1 MAIKNAALNRLS
13 SYFNVGIK
21 PNAQLDSEKVYPL
34 EPKRTQT
41 SKGDFNDIIKQKFS
55 DEGKA
60 LFQFW
65 LSSTLEAEKQW
76 KSRECLWDDMQVLY
90 YNCQPISRAIEL
102 IVDETIQ
109 ADTNDQPIFIEAKRP
124 VKKYIQEL
132 FDYININSL
141 LRPTLKNIV
150 QFGNAAW
157 ILGFDEK
164 GVNEVINLDIR
175 SLKDRLEFSPY
186 EVKKEIQKTT
196 SIFSQF
202 NKISRMQSLID
213 SMMDKEEATS
223 YFKKYLFG
231 FQVEDKVLP
240 PWKVLHFRN
249 ATTES
254 PFAPFGIP
262 LYIHAMAAYKQYDA
276 SMTLINAA
284 RVASFPKQVVEIN
297 LPNQMDPA
305 TKIEKAMEAMA
316 EWLNIGF
323 GTSKKELPGLGDTIF
338 TIRDL
343 FDFKDVKVDVD
354 LGTLGD
360 LDKLWDQIVIS
371 TYLPRYII
379 DPRDSGFGDTGVA
392 LIEKWKPFARLVY
405 RMQTILLENI
415 TQLVKIHMLYTG
427 QFSIED
433 TKFTLSM
440 KYPESQI
447 NQDIVSSQN
456 SMLDLVNNII
466 ASIQDKITGGELLPP
481 ELVKSL
487 YTQFLPYDTSKIE
500 GWIDDAIKAKA
511 DNETVETVD
520 SLSNE
525 QQIDQIKNPEDY
537 AQEDEELKQFESMIR
552 KNRLKESIKSRKKWS
567 LLEKK
572 IGKVKLK
579 EQVDEIIF
587 EESFK
592 IVRDAKINN
601 RHIYSSINRDTSF
614 PAEKLRE
621 FDLDRVKKL
630 KESSDEEV
638 KRLNES
644 EEFEYQFSFTEED
657 KSLEDD
663 VMKITEEEE

>member
-1 MAIKNAALNRLS
+1 
-13 SYFNVGIK
+13 
-21 PNAQLDSEKVYPL
+21 
-34 EPKRTQT
+34 
-41 SKGDFNDIIKQKFS
+41 
-55 DEGKA
+55 
-60 LFQFW
+60 
-65 LSSTLEAEKQW
+65 
-76 KSRECLWDDMQVLY
+76 
-90 YNCQPISRAIEL
+90 
-102 IVDETIQ
+102 
-109 ADTNDQPIFIEAKRP
+109 
-124 VKKYIQEL
+124 
-132 FDYININSL
+132 
-141 LRPTLKNIV
+141 
-150 QFGNAAW
+150 
-157 ILGFDEK
+157 
-164 GVNEVINLDIR
+164 
-175 SLKDRLEFSPY
+175 
-186 EVKKEIQKTT
+186 
-196 SIFSQF
+196 
-202 NKISRMQSLID
+202 
-213 SMMDKEEATS
+213 
-223 YFKKYLFG
+223 
-231 FQVEDKVLP
+231 
-240 PWKVLHFRN
+240 
-249 ATTES
+249 
-254 PFAPFGIP
+254 
-262 LYIHAMAAYKQYDA
+262 
-276 SMTLINAA
+276 
-284 RVASFPKQVVEIN
+284 
-297 LPNQMDPA
+297 
-305 TKIEKAMEAMA
+305 
-316 EWLNIGF
+316 
-323 GTSKKELPGLGDTIF
+323 
-338 TIRDL
+338 
-343 FDFKDVKVDVD
+343 
-354 LGTLGD
+354 
-360 LDKLWDQIVIS
+360 
-371 TYLPRYII
+371 
-379 DPRDSGFGDTGVA
+379 
-392 LIEKWKPFARLVY
+392 
-405 RMQTILLENI
+405 
-415 TQLVKIHMLYTG
+415 
-427 QFSIED
+427 
-433 TKFTLSM
+433 M